1 MVAEVAILKLLVG
14 CEEAVVM
21 LFVITLS

>member
-21 LFVITLS
+21 LFVVTLS